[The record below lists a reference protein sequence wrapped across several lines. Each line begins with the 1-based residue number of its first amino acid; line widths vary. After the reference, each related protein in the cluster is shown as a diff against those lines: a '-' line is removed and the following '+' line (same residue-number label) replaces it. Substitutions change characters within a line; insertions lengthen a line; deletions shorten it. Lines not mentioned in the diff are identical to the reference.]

1 MSSIGKI
8 QKNAEKFKLEQIY
21 NNMTPQMYQEGI
33 KRAVREA
40 TKTLSQEYDLALEKT
55 TNEYNEKLKM
65 INEQAN
71 NRVKMAIDI
80 ISIELLYELGNQL
93 ECFKDDVEYLDQ
105 KIDVVQNI
113 YQKTMDCVWS
123 YLEAKNTKKSF
134 KEFKNKENK
143 VKEVFKIMR

>member
-8 QKNAEKFKLEQIY
+8 KKNAEKFELEQIY
-21 NNMTPQMYQEGI
+21 KNMTPQMYQEGI
-33 KRAVREA
+33 KRAVKEA
-40 TKTLSQEYDLALEKT
+40 TKTLAKEYDLTLEKT

-65 INEQAN
+65 INENAN

-123 YLEAKNTKKSF
+123 YLEEKNAKKSF
-134 KEFKNKENK
+134 KEFKIKENK

>member
-1 MSSIGKI
+1 MSSLGKI
-8 QKNAEKFKLEQIY
+8 QKNAEKFELEQIY

-33 KRAVREA
+33 KRAVKEA

>member
-123 YLEAKNTKKSF
+123 YLEEKNTKKSF

>member
-1 MSSIGKI
+1 MSSLGKI
-8 QKNAEKFKLEQIY
+8 QKNAEKFELEQIY

-33 KRAVREA
+33 KRAVKEA

-123 YLEAKNTKKSF
+123 YLEEKNTKKSF